1 MQPVSN
7 THPAANTRTFT
18 LDLRGTTVQIE
29 ATISRAAYEI
39 FSVRDANGQVS
50 TTAGDLDE
58 IEAQLDRIQE
68 TSLTAF
74 DPETRA
80 VERFTV
86 VSLGW
91 NILWI
96 VREDGST
103 VRRSSPA
110 FTEVAESWHIDRE
123 YAAAVESDAP
133 HAAAVAGYLHPVP
146 SLHRAGHGLRRAA

>member
-1 MQPVSN
+1 M
-7 THPAANTRTFT
+7 TTTRHFSIQ
-18 LDLRGTTVQIE
+18 LNGNTVQIE
-29 ATISRAAYEI
+29 AAISRAAYEI

-50 TTAGDLDE
+50 TNAGDLDE

-86 VSLGW
+86 VSLGL
-91 NILWI
+91 NVLWI

-123 YAAAVESDAP
+123 YAQAVESDVP
-133 HAAAVAGYLHPVP
+133 RAAALSGYLHPAP
-146 SLHRAGHGLRRAA
+146 YLHRAGHGLRRAA